1 MLKPKSPQESF
12 YGSYLYDRIV
22 PVDHLL
28 RKINQVVDFSFAGQ
42 ILNDRYH
49 PPIGRPA
56 EAPEFML
63 RLCLLQYIYGDSDR
77 QVVENARL
85 NLAYKY
91 FLGLAVDAEVP
102 DYTTVSYF
110 RAQRLGEEKFE
121 AVLDQIIRQCI
132 DKGLVKGKRQIIDST
147 HIRGNIT
154 LSSITG
160 LVRKCRENALK
171 TIEKQDRRVAESLGL
186 TDIQNAKKAKFTSAE
201 EGLQKEIEAAGEL
214 LDSVTAELRARRIS
228 PTEELQKDLGLLEK
242 AVADREEHAKDKLL
256 SPVDPDARMGKK
268 TSSTWPGYK
277 AHIIME
283 EETGIITGVETT
295 PANATDGSQL
305 QPMLKEQEE
314 THSLKPQELT
324 ADKAYDWG
332 ENLESLANNKT
343 IANIALSK
351 QVNHRNGAGYF
362 TVDDFLYDPE
372 NIKLMCPAGHISTK
386 CYNEVLYNYQLN
398 KPGYA
403 FRFRPSWCNVC
414 LLKPKCVK
422 NKQGRRI
429 YISHYEPYFRQARE
443 RFASEEGKQAYRN
456 RYKIE
461 QKVADLTRYCGLR
474 RCRYRGLGRA
484 HIHTLLATIVCNIKR
499 MVKLLWGKPDN
510 YYLESSVAI
519 QTARTGLKSKA
530 TTLKN
535 EANMT

>member
-22 PVDHLL
+22 PVGHLL

-49 PPIGRPA
+49 PHIGRPA
-56 EAPEFML
+56 EDPEFML

-121 AVLDQIIRQCI
+121 AVLGQIVRQCI
-132 DKGLVKGKRQIIDST
+132 DKGLVKGNRQIIDST

-160 LVRKCRENALK
+160 LVRKCRENVLK
-171 TIEKQDRRVAESLGL
+171 TVKKQDRRVAESLGL
-186 TDIQNAKKAKFTSAE
+186 TDIQNAKEAKFTSAE

-228 PTEELQKDLGLLEK
+228 PTEELKKDLGLLEK
-242 AVADREEHAKDKLL
+242 AVADREENAKDKLV
-256 SPVDPDARMGKK
+256 STVDPDARQGKK
-268 TSSTWPGYK
+268 TSTTWPGYK
-277 AHIIME
+277 AHIVME

-295 PANATDGSQL
+295 PANTTDGSQL
-305 QPMLKEQEE
+305 KPLLEEQENV
-314 THSLKPQELT
+314 HSLKPQELT
-324 ADKAYDWG
+324 ADKAYGWG
-332 ENLESLANNKT
+332 ENLESLAGKKI

-351 QVNHRNGAGYF
+351 QVNHRNSGYF

-372 NIKLMCPAGHISTK
+372 NIKLMCPAGHISTN
-386 CYNEVLYNYQLN
+386 CYELSLAKYRLN

-414 LLKPKCVK
+414 PLKPKCVK

-429 YISHYEPYFRQARE
+429 YISYYEPYFRQARE
-443 RFASEEGKQAYRN
+443 RLATEEGKQAYRN

-461 QKVADLTRYCGLR
+461 QKMADLTRYCGLR
-474 RCRYRGLGRA
+474 RCRYRGLHRSG
-484 HIHTLLATIVCNIKR
+484 IHTLLAVTVCNIKR
-499 MVKLLWGKPDN
+499 MVKLLWGKPNN
-510 YYLESSVAI
+510 YCLESPAV
-519 QTARTGLKSKA
+519 G
-530 TTLKN
+530 
-535 EANMT
+535 

>member
-22 PVDHLL
+22 PIDHLL

-42 ILNDRYH
+42 ILQDRYN
-49 PPIGRPA
+49 PAIGRPA
-56 EAPEFML
+56 EDPEFML
-63 RLCLLQYIYGDSDR
+63 RLCLLQYIYDDSDR

-102 DYTTVSYF
+102 DYTTISYF
-110 RAQRLGEEKFE
+110 RIQRLGEEKFRS
-121 AVLDQIIRQCI
+121 VLEQIVQQCI
-132 DKGLVKGKRQIIDST
+132 NKGLVKGKRQIIDST
-147 HIRGNIT
+147 PIIANIT
-154 LSSITG
+154 LSSLSG
-160 LVRKCRENALK
+160 LVRKCRENVLK
-171 TIEKQDRRVAESLGL
+171 TIEKQDPGIAEKLEL
-186 TDIQNAKKAKFTSAE
+186 KELQNAKPVKFASVA
-201 EGLQKEIEAAGEL
+201 EGLQKEIEAAGKL
-214 LDSVTAELRARRIS
+214 LDNVTAELRVKKIR

-242 AVADREEHAKDKLL
+242 AVADRDEDAKDKLL
-256 SPVDPDARMGKK
+256 SPVDPDARTGKK
-268 TSSTWPGYK
+268 TNSSWPGYK
-277 AHIIME
+277 AHIVME

-305 QPMLKEQEE
+305 QPLLKEQEE
-314 THSLKPQELT
+314 VHSLKPQELT

-332 ENLESLANNKT
+332 ENLESLANNQT

-351 QVNHRNGAGYF
+351 QVNHRNGVGYF

-372 NIKLMCPAGHISTK
+372 NIKLMCPAGYISTN
-386 CYNEVLYNYQLN
+386 CYNVIPRYQLN

-414 LLKPKCVK
+414 SLKAKCVK

-429 YISHYEPYFRQARE
+429 YINYYEPYFRQARE
-443 RFASEEGKQAYRN
+443 RLASEEGKQAYRN

-474 RCRYRGLGRA
+474 RCRYRGLNRA
-484 HIHTLLATIVCNIKR
+484 AIHTLLATTVCNIKR
-499 MVKLLWGKPDN
+499 MVKLLWPKPDN
-510 YYLESSVAI
+510 YFLESPSA
-519 QTARTGLKSKA
+519 G
-530 TTLKN
+530 
-535 EANMT
+535 

>member
-1 MLKPKSPQESF
+1 MLKPKSPQGSF
-12 YGSYLYDRIV
+12 FGSYLYDRIV

-49 PPIGRPA
+49 PHIGRPA
-56 EAPEFML
+56 ENPEFML
-63 RLCLLQYIYGDSDR
+63 RLCLLQYIYGYSDR

-102 DYTTVSYF
+102 DYTTISHF
-110 RAQRLGEEKFE
+110 RAQRLGEEKFQL
-121 AVLDQIIRQCI
+121 VLEQIVRQCI
-132 DKGLVKGKRQIIDST
+132 DKGLVKGDRQIIDST
-147 HIRGNIT
+147 HIRANIT

-160 LVRKCRENALK
+160 LVRKCRENVLK
-171 TIEKQDRRVAESLGL
+171 TVEKQDRRAAESLGL
-186 TDIQNAKKAKFTSAE
+186 TDLQNAKKAKFTSAE

-214 LDSVTAELRARRIS
+214 LDSVTAGLRAKRIS
-228 PTEELQKDLGLLEK
+228 PTEELKKDLGLLEK
-242 AVADREEHAKDKLL
+242 AVADREANAKDKLV
-256 SPVDPDARMGKK
+256 SPVDPDARQGKK
-268 TSSTWPGYK
+268 TSTTWPGYK
-277 AHIIME
+277 AHIVME

-305 QPMLKEQEE
+305 KPLLKEQEKV
-314 THSLKPQELT
+314 HSLKPQELT

-332 ENLESLANNKT
+332 ENLESLAGKKI

-351 QVNHRNGAGYF
+351 QVNHRNSGYF

-372 NIKLMCPAGHISTK
+372 NIKLMCPAGHISTN
-386 CYNEVLYNYQLN
+386 CYELSLAKYQLN

-414 LLKPKCVK
+414 PLKPKCVK

-429 YISHYEPYFRQARE
+429 YISYYEPYFRQVRE
-443 RFASEEGKQAYRN
+443 RLSTEEGKQAYRN

-461 QKVADLTRYCGLR
+461 QKMADLIRYCGLR
-474 RCRYRGLGRA
+474 RCRYRGLHRA
-484 HIHTLLATIVCNIKR
+484 GIHTLLAVIVCNIKR

-510 YYLESSVAI
+510 YFLESPA
-519 QTARTGLKSKA
+519 AG
-530 TTLKN
+530 
-535 EANMT
+535 